1 MKSNM
6 RSNAPLIRTGRIGT
20 DDCEVNGQPGGVIPE
35 IGEAEFHAD
44 AIEVVSEL
52 QSSSKIDEAAFMNEL
67 VEIFI
72 EEDDSPTAPLFVHS
86 AHNGIT
92 QYIERGKPQVIK
104 RKFLYSLLASKHT
117 AFACSY
123 GMAEGG
129 EYNRLTPK
137 ARTTH
142 RLHIER
148 DDNPRGRKWAADVMR
163 NGG

>member
-1 MKSNM
+1 MGTLQVNKTKRLS
-6 RSNAPLIRTGRIGT
+6 T
-20 DDCEVNGQPGGVIPE
+20 DDTQVNGQPGGVIPDA
-35 IGEAEFHAD
+35 GAAEFHPDDIQIVTEPLGGSRTD
-44 AIEVVSEL
+44 A
-52 QSSSKIDEAAFMNEL
+52 KIAEAAFMNEL

-92 QYIERGKPQVIK
+92 QYIKRGVAQTIK
-104 RKFLYSLLASKHT
+104 RKFLYSLLTAKHT

-129 EYNRLTPK
+129 ENNKLTPK

-142 RLHIER
+142 RLYVNR
-148 DDNPRGRKWAADVMR
+148 DDNPKGRQWMAGVLA